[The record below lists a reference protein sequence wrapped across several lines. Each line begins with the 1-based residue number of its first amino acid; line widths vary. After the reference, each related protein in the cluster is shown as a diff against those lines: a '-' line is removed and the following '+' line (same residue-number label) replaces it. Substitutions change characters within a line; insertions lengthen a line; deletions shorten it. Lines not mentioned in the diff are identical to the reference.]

1 MAQSD
6 SSLDGVSD
14 ADRLAI
20 HGNAKVYLCIIDG
33 LAYSI
38 PEGGVPSIGPVLVE
52 KMNTL
57 LQKLIMIQMTCRN
70 LREDPSSVEHEQIAR
85 TLAICEESFLFWF
98 TAMLRMVK
106 IHRAAFDQPW
116 SPTLQRPHAL
126 LDQSRLLVSI
136 CCLALSPL
144 NLTSRP
150 PVGTS
155 SVSMTALEQQALEQQ
170 ARVGNTIQT
179 YALDIASSLIDTLPD
194 EARVQCARFLKD
206 RCPPFLH
213 VQNEP
218 RLLYLFGPVSDIIP
232 AGSTQSVSGS
242 SPAPSG
248 AMSSA
253 LTPSANPPSANTGV
267 VAAPAGIS
275 EDPNAMANRLRV
287 QSRGRV
293 LGPYH
298 LRPWEMLEEAAPVV
312 GANDTAVDLNFFSAR
327 KVRQY

>member
-1 MAQSD
+1 VAHSD
-6 SSLDGVSD
+6 SSLDGASD
-14 ADRLAI
+14 SDRLAI
-20 HGNAKVYLCIIDG
+20 HANAKVYLSIVDG

-57 LQKLIMIQMTCRN
+57 LQKLVMIQMTFRN
-70 LREDPSSVEHEQIAR
+70 FREDPGSVEHEQIAR
-85 TLAICEESFLFWF
+85 TLSICEESFLFWF

-116 SPTLQRPHAL
+116 SPSLQRPHAL

-155 SVSMTALEQQALEQQ
+155 AVSMTALEQQ

-232 AGSTQSVSGS
+232 TGSSQSVSGS

-248 AMSSA
+248 PMSSA
-253 LTPSANPPSANTGV
+253 LTPSANPPAANTGV

-293 LGPYH
+293 VGSYH

-312 GANDTAVDLNFFSAR
+312 GANDTAVDLNFFGAR

>member
-6 SSLDGVSD
+6 SSLDGASD
-14 ADRLAI
+14 ADRLAT
-20 HGNAKVYLCIIDG
+20 HSNAKVYLSIVDG

-70 LREDPSSVEHEQIAR
+70 LREEPGSVEHEQISR

-155 SVSMTALEQQALEQQ
+155 SVSMTALEQQA
-170 ARVGNTIQT
+170 RVGNTIQT

-232 AGSTQSVSGS
+232 TSTQSGS

-275 EDPNAMANRLRV
+275 ENSNSMANRLRV

-312 GANDTAVDLNFFSAR
+312 GANDTAVDLNFFGAR